1 MSRFDVFREAGNPM
15 FNDNKLKLGIFGP
28 NVNNSCAMTLAETS
42 FKPNFETNKKIAKMM
57 EAAGYECIVPVARW
71 RGFGGP
77 SNFNGQCME
86 TYTWAASM
94 AAVTEKIYLFC
105 TSHLPTIHPIVASK
119 MISTIDTI
127 SKGRIGLNTVN
138 GWFPRE
144 MDMFGGKRLEHDKG
158 YEFAQEWLDV
168 VMKMWSEQFFD
179 HKGEFFEIKDGWQE
193 PKPSQSP
200 RPVLINAG
208 SSKAGMHFAAKNVDF
223 HFSFIESNEQAN
235 EWTQTMKKLAW
246 EEYKREINTFTT
258 SFVVCRPTEQ
268 EAWDYYNYYV
278 REKGDDEVTD
288 IICEL
293 FNIDTAS
300 QSADFNKK
308 FRENFIAGWGGYAL
322 VGTPEQVAEKLI
334 NISKAGVSGTLLS
347 FVDYL
352 QEMPYF
358 NEAVLPLLE
367 QAGVRNPVAQYESAN
382 NREIQS
388 QTISLASKEAA
399 VAVETIR

>member
-15 FNDNKLKLGIFGP
+15 FNDNQLKLGIFGP
-28 NVNNSCAMTLAETS
+28 NVNNSCSMTLAETT
-42 FKPNFETNKKIAKMM
+42 FKPNFETNVKIAKMM

-77 SNFNGQCME
+77 SNFNGQCLE
-86 TYTWAASM
+86 TYTWAAAM

-119 MISTIDTI
+119 MISTIDGI

-138 GWFPRE
+138 GWFPSE
-144 MDMFGGKRLEHDKG
+144 MDMFGGKKLEHDKG
-158 YEFAQEWLDV
+158 YEFAAEWLEV
-168 VMKMWSEQFFD
+168 VLKMWSEQFFD

-208 SSKAGMHFAAKNVDF
+208 SSKAGMHFAAKYVDF
-223 HFSFIESNEQAN
+223 HFSFIESMEQAST
-235 EWTQTMKKLAW
+235 WTNQMKKLAW

-258 SFVVCRPTEQ
+258 SFVVCRPTEK
-268 EAWDYYNYYV
+268 EAWEYYNYYV

-288 IICEL
+288 IICRL

-322 VGTPEQVAEKLI
+322 VGSPEQVADKLI
-334 NISKAGVSGTLLS
+334 KIAKSGVSGTLLS

-352 QEMPYF
+352 EEMPYF
-358 NEAVLPLLE
+358 NENVLPLLE
-367 QAGVRNPVAQYESAN
+367 QAGVRKPIKQTEILTDGQIGAQAL
-382 NREIQS
+382 R
-388 QTISLASKEAA
+388 TASKEAA
-399 VAVETIR
+399 ASLETIR

>member
-15 FNDNKLKLGIFGP
+15 FNENQLKLGIFGP
-28 NVNNSCAMTLAETS
+28 NVNNSCSMTLAETT
-42 FKPNFETNKKIAKMM
+42 FKPNFETNVKIAKMM
-57 EAAGYECIVPVARW
+57 EDAGYECIVPVARW

-86 TYTWAASM
+86 TYTWAAAM

-119 MISTIDTI
+119 MISTIDGI
-127 SKGRIGLNTVN
+127 SNGRIGLNTVC
-138 GWFPRE
+138 GWFPSE
-144 MDMFGGKRLEHDKG
+144 MEMFSGKKMEHDKG
-158 YEFAQEWLDV
+158 YEFAAEWLDV
-168 VMKMWSEQFFD
+168 VLKMWSEQFFD

-208 SSKAGMHFAAKNVDF
+208 SSKAGMNFAAKYVDF
-223 HFSFIESNEQAN
+223 HFSFIESMEQAS
-235 EWTQTMKKLAW
+235 EWTNRMKKLAW

-258 SFVVCRPTEQ
+258 SFVVCRPTEK
-268 EAWDYYNYYV
+268 EAWEYYNYYV

-288 IICEL
+288 IISRL

-308 FRENFIAGWGGYAL
+308 FRENFIAGWGGYGL
-322 VGTPEQVAEKLI
+322 VGTPEQVADKLI
-334 NISKAGVSGTLLS
+334 KISKSGVSGTLLS

-352 QEMPYF
+352 AEMPYF
-358 NEAVLPLLE
+358 NENVLPLLE
-367 QAGVRNPVAQYESAN
+367 QAGVRKPLKQSETLAAEQIEAN
-382 NREIQS
+382 ALRA
-388 QTISLASKEAA
+388 ASKEAA
-399 VAVETIR
+399 VSLETVR